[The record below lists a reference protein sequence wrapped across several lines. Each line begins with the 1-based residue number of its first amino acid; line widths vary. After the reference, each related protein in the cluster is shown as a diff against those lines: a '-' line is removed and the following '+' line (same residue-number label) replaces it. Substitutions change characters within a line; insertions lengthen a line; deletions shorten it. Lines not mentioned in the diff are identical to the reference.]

1 MSLSSDNLQN
11 QLGADQPESGGDGQS
26 GRTGD
31 NDGNYDGGRQA
42 GNFDASG
49 TSTPAYRQEDGE
61 LGSREVLVYGTE
73 AMMWQMILRPAK
85 ARVERSTD
93 RNTSSWYV
101 QLSKRRV
108 R

>member
-1 MSLSSDNLQN
+1 MHLSSLHLQN
-11 QLGADQPESGGDGQS
+11 QLGADQPESEGNGQS

-61 LGSREVLVYGTE
+61 LGSREV
-73 AMMWQMILRPAK
+73 
-85 ARVERSTD
+85 
-93 RNTSSWYV
+93 
-101 QLSKRRV
+101 
-108 R
+108 

>member
-1 MSLSSDNLQN
+1 MGRKPRRRLFLETGKGTVQAPVVLKVRGLMHLSSLHLQN
-11 QLGADQPESGGDGQS
+11 QLGADQPEAGGNGQS

-61 LGSREVLVYGTE
+61 LGSREV
-73 AMMWQMILRPAK
+73 
-85 ARVERSTD
+85 
-93 RNTSSWYV
+93 
-101 QLSKRRV
+101 
-108 R
+108 